1 MVPGVVQNGEEGGV
15 GNEEGS
21 LSGSCLD
28 RRRVPVVFSVSAWA
42 QDEFRCRLVPKRG
55 SNGEIFLVLA
65 RLGCAFDV
73 DAIDVEVAGTGAVGC
88 RTPEAKVL
96 SEGFAIGFPPG
107 FEDVDGVSDD
117 PAVDGLCG
125 CEEGVEE
132 LGELVGAYGRGKGVP
147 EDGVDLFEAEGGVW
161 DVEDAG
167 DRDGLGVWC
176 GGF

>member
-1 MVPGVVQNGEEGGV
+1 VVPGVVQDGEEGGV
-15 GNEEGS
+15 SNEEGS
-21 LSGSCLD
+21 LSGGCLD

-42 QDEFRCRLVPKRG
+42 QDEFHCRLVPERG

-88 RTPEAKVL
+88 RTPKAKAL
-96 SEGFAIGFPPG
+96 AEGLTIGFPPG

-117 PAVDGLCG
+117 PAVDGLCR

-147 EDGVDLFEAEGGVW
+147 EDGVDLFEAKGGVR

-176 GGF
+176 GSF